1 MLRPKSRI
9 RFAQILVPTL
19 AILVSNAPALAA
31 GNGQGKV
38 LYEKNCVGCHDDS
51 VYKRSDRRVENLS
64 ALKKQITGCEH
75 AANAKL
81 SPAQI
86 DDLTH
91 YLNSQYYRF
100 K

>member
-1 MLRPKSRI
+1 MLQRKSK
-9 RFAQILVPTL
+9 FALLAIVTPAMAVSIASTTTL
-19 AILVSNAPALAA
+19 ASDPH
-31 GNGQGKV
+31 QGKA

-51 VYKRSDRRVENLS
+51 VYKRSDRRVES
-64 ALKKQITGCEH
+64 FAALKKQITGCEH

-86 DDLTH
+86 DDLTQ
-91 YLNSQYYRF
+91 YLNSTYYKF